1 MIHRFFAWIQEQL
14 LLRKPVVSSMIFAA
28 LALPILLMFVGLQ
41 AFALRNPD
49 VLALYQADAL
59 WGMQLMLMGLIAW
72 LVIVVAYGWHTRLDE
87 PPCTRLPMLTITPTV
102 LAMALL
108 GIGHGL
114 KDTPMSLT
122 ILAPFFL
129 GRALFGVRPLIPA
142 LVMGILLLLGNE
154 ALVAL
159 HRLPYAPLLTH
170 PVFEGTELALW
181 WKVWLRVV
189 FTASALPFSIMVFF
203 LFGTLAMRRRE
214 LEDLVRTD
222 MLTGL
227 ANRRTFM
234 SQLEIE
240 SHRHARNKRP
250 FCLIM
255 CDVDHFKKINDTW
268 GHPAGDAVLMELGRI
283 LKRTSREQLDTAAR
297 IGGEEFAVLMPET
310 SLSQAQMVA
319 EAMSAGVRSSIF
331 VFDGQEV
338 TVTQSVGIA
347 QTNHGDGDAALRL
360 ADDNLYQAK
369 RSGRDRI
376 VGSLIEAQSE

>member
-1 MIHRFFAWIQEQL
+1 MIQFVAWIQEQL

-28 LALPILLMFVGLQ
+28 LALPILLLFVGLQ
-41 AFALRNPD
+41 AIALSHEAI
-49 VLALYQADAL
+49 LALYQPEGL
-59 WGMQLMLMGLIAW
+59 WLTQFMLLGLIAW
-72 LVIVVAYGWHTRLDE
+72 LLVVVAYGWRTRLADH
-87 PPCTRLPMLTITPTV
+87 PCTRLPMLTITPTV
-102 LAMALL
+102 MVMALL

-129 GRALFGVRPLIPA
+129 GRALFGVKPLVPA

-154 ALVAL
+154 ALVVMD
-159 HRLPYAPLLTH
+159 RLPYAPLLTH

-189 FTASALPFSIMVFF
+189 FTASALPFSGMVFF

-234 SQLEIE
+234 TQLEIE

-268 GHPAGDAVLMELGRI
+268 GHPAGDAVLTELGRI

-310 SLSQAQMVA
+310 SLSQAQIVA

-347 QTNHGDGDAALRL
+347 QTNLGDGNAALRL
-360 ADDNLYQAK
+360 ADDNLYEAK
-369 RSGRDRI
+369 RAGRDRI
-376 VGSLIEAQSE
+376 VASLIETQD